1 MAHMMTMM
9 NQNQNQNQN
18 QGANQPPTP
27 SRDKRK
33 EFMKGRPPFFSHSTE
48 PLQADDWLKAVER
61 KLNIAQCNDREKV
74 LYGSGQLLGAALD
87 WWDAYSFA
95 QEDPNPITWDQFK
108 EAFRAHHVSAG
119 LIKLKKKEFLA
130 LKQDSMTICEY
141 RDKFTQLSRYAPN
154 EVEKDDQKKEHFLEG
169 LNDGL

>member
-1 MAHMMTMM
+1 MAHMMMMM

-18 QGANQPPTP
+18 QGANQPPAP
-27 SRDKRK
+27 SRDKCR
-33 EFMKGRPPFFSHSTE
+33 EFKKGHPPFLSRSTE

-74 LYGSGQLLGAALD
+74 LYGSTQLL
-87 WWDAYSFA
+87 
-95 QEDPNPITWDQFK
+95 DPNAITWDQFK
-108 EAFRAHHVSAG
+108 EAFRAHHVPAG

-130 LKQDSMTICEY
+130 LKQDSMTVCEY
-141 RDKFTQLSRYAPN
+141 RDKYTQLSRYAPN